1 MIKSLDN
8 TEISCVYYQFK
19 AHLEDLDN
27 RLDSRVRTERLDISD
42 YTEFTIQPLVLIPIS
57 DQEIEQIRESTYYKT
72 INSIV
77 DKLSHIVE
85 MIEEAEPKIKQS
97 LES

>member
-1 MIKSLDN
+1 
-8 TEISCVYYQFK
+8 
-19 AHLEDLDN
+19 
-27 RLDSRVRTERLDISD
+27 VRTERLDMSD
-42 YTEFTIQPLVLIPIS
+42 YTEFTVQPVVFIPIG

-85 MIEEAEPKIKQS
+85 MIEEAEPNIKQS